1 MNLPPIYR
9 HGPYVASNPAKLLRP
24 LARAIRHCACLFGPA
39 CIGRL
44 IRARRSTA
52 DGRRCQAGDLAEQPR
67 KPIDV
72 LDGTGLRE
80 FTVRAREVAEQLK
93 ALAGKL
99 ESERAY
105 FKI

>member
-1 MNLPPIYR
+1 M
-9 HGPYVASNPAKLLRP
+9 
-24 LARAIRHCACLFGPA
+24 
-39 CIGRL
+39 
-44 IRARRSTA
+44 
-52 DGRRCQAGDLAEQPR
+52 
-67 KPIDV
+67 